1 MCATTQLDSVVQFLA
16 LVIASGCGYNNL
28 RNMIRDR
35 RMVSM
40 ELMQLRYF
48 VTVAQLLEEFLEDWF
63 SDPVNGQ
70 SHGEINVL

>member
-1 MCATTQLDSVVQFLA
+1 MDSVVPFLA

-28 RNMIRDR
+28 RNIIRDR
-35 RMVSM
+35 RMATI

-48 VTVAQLLEEFLEDWF
+48 VTVAQLLKEFLQDWF

-70 SHGEINVL
+70 SRSEINVL

>member
-1 MCATTQLDSVVQFLA
+1 
-16 LVIASGCGYNNL
+16 
-28 RNMIRDR
+28 
-35 RMVSM
+35 M

-70 SHGEINVL
+70 SRGVINVL

>member
-1 MCATTQLDSVVQFLA
+1 MDNAVQFPR
-16 LVIASGCGYNNL
+16 LVIASGCGYNSL
-28 RNMIRDR
+28 RNIIRDR